1 MPRGPRLDE
10 GWRQPVV
17 DLSIAKDFGSDAHV
31 LDVSNWLVQRQ
42 PISLAVN
49 GDLALSVK
57 LWERTAMVVVTVG
70 GCDGRPPASTCQAR
84 PQDGEIL
91 RRGAAAER
99 ITKPHAVPRLRAE
112 RGAGLQRVL

>member
-1 MPRGPRLDE
+1 MPVGQLDE

-49 GDLALSVK
+49 GDLALALK
-57 LWERTAMVVVTVG
+57 AVG
-70 GCDGRPPASTCQAR
+70 AHGDGRR
-84 PQDGEIL
+84 DG
-91 RRGAAAER
+91 RR
-99 ITKPHAVPRLRAE
+99 L
-112 RGAGLQRVL
+112 